1 MLCIKLKTYSTLVL
15 LLSIGAVGS
24 AGTNSLAQV
33 QSGTDG
39 YFQPAN
45 QDYQIPKKKKEV
57 DGLPKFKIPDAIKKS
72 SSTVPPFQPNP
83 KPNLPKNGPAL
94 NYPVPANSAAKSGSD
109 PAPSVRERG
118 GYSLTRDGST
128 PPDQTMNRQASAI
141 SRGTSGFSVPGIEEP
156 KPTEDENF
164 FEPTRLL
171 ANVGGEPIFVGDII
185 GDINLE
191 IETRIAQA
199 PDFIKIQQRKV
210 LLKQMLVMAIEQK
223 LIYVDMLNT
232 LPDPAAVDSIRDQ
245 VAGEFEKAQLPRMME
260 ALKVESRDALDFRL
274 RMLGSSLRQ
283 NKKSWVDS
291 QLVAIFV
298 HQMIQK
304 KPKVERE
311 ELIKYYR
318 EHQSDF
324 AVKAKVRWEQIM
336 VRFDKS
342 PDRDKA
348 WTRLAEMGNSI
359 VFGATLSKVAQT
371 SSDGFKAK
379 SGGQQ
384 GWLERGTLVWENIE
398 TALFELPVNHLSD
411 VIETQDGYHIV
422 RVLERNPGGYV
433 PFTEAQTEIR
443 EKLLKEK
450 KSAQMREY
458 ISTVQKKIPFE
469 IYEPDSQKLMDQKL
483 AASNQE

>member
-1 MLCIKLKTYSTLVL
+1 M
-15 LLSIGAVGS
+15 
-24 AGTNSLAQV
+24 
-33 QSGTDG
+33 
-39 YFQPAN
+39 
-45 QDYQIPKKKKEV
+45 
-57 DGLPKFKIPDAIKKS
+57 
-72 SSTVPPFQPNP
+72 
-83 KPNLPKNGPAL
+83 
-94 NYPVPANSAAKSGSD
+94 
-109 PAPSVRERG
+109 
-118 GYSLTRDGST
+118 
-128 PPDQTMNRQASAI
+128 
-141 SRGTSGFSVPGIEEP
+141 
-156 KPTEDENF
+156 
-164 FEPTRLL
+164 

-398 TALFELPVNHLSD
+398 KALFELPVNHLSD